1 MEPFHPLRAA
11 IEHVGLTALARALSV
26 THQAV
31 RKWEAAGRPPRTEWT
46 GETDYAGTVEQLT
59 ADRDGGPITRA
70 MWLATPWPQCPADA
84 SPSSQ
89 PPAAEQAGQGG
100 AQLATEVSSAA

>member
-11 IEHVGLTALARALSV
+11 IEHIGLTALARALSV

-46 GETDYAGTVEQLT
+46 GETDYAAKVEELT
-59 ADRDGGPITRA
+59 ANRAGGPITRA
-70 MWLATPWPQCPADA
+70 MWLATPWPAA
-84 SPSSQ
+84 SVQ
-89 PPAAEQAGQGG
+89 EEQGG
-100 AQLATEVSSAA
+100 AAVGHSYCHGGEAA